1 MSQQFTPADVAQHNN
16 PEKGLYIIV
25 DSNVYNV
32 TGKPTCPAA
41 FPSSNQPCALDFIY
55 NICGPY

>member
-16 PEKGLYIIV
+16 PEKGLYIII

-32 TGKPTCPAA
+32 TGELCHA
-41 FPSSNQPCALDFIY
+41 
-55 NICGPY
+55 GPHHKEPRFSQRAMSAELG